1 MKNPYKNAQLPL
13 NTCPGKTKEGYSMA
27 YSTQLVAGKQIDD
40 SLKQKYID
48 NRDFRLPRHAPNFQK
63 PKVYSDEVT
72 K

>member
-1 MKNPYKNAQLPL
+1 MKNPYKNAPLPL
-13 NTCPGKTKEGYSMA
+13 HTFPGKTKEGYPKTESA
-27 YSTQLVAGKQIDD
+27 QLVAGKQIDD